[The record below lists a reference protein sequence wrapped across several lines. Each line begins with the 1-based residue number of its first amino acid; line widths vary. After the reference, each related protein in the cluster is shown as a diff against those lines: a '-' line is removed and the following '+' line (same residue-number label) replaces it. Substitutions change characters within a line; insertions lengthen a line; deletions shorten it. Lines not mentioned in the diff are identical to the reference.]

1 MPTKQGGILLKNS
14 INSLRRSCRAMTTL
28 PCPST
33 PCTWNTFF
41 AISMPIVVACM
52 WTTPSCDSFSNDH
65 PLAHSMPGAGV
76 VHLIKTL
83 RSMVA
88 SGTDGLPNELKWL
101 LFSAA
106 LPSAADALAACR
118 TGRGGPGTDM
128 RGNPGFG
135 QLQPVADF
143 AALVRSSAGG
153 TLPSVGLPLKE
164 R

>member
-14 INSLRRSCRAMTTL
+14 INSLRRSCRAMMTL

-76 VHLIKTL
+76 VHLINDIGERKAAPGG
-83 RSMVA
+83 V
-88 SGTDGLPNELKWL
+88 DGRLGKGHTR
-101 LFSAA
+101 
-106 LPSAADALAACR
+106 AD
-118 TGRGGPGTDM
+118 
-128 RGNPGFG
+128 
-135 QLQPVADF
+135 
-143 AALVRSSAGG
+143 
-153 TLPSVGLPLKE
+153 KE
-164 R
+164 ICQYPRRQ